1 MWRPRCNPL
10 GEKGNALA
18 EPLAKGLR
26 VLLLE
31 DHDLVASAVTIG
43 IAHAGHHTIGPFQ
56 SCHAAM
62 AAPADYDAA
71 ILDISLPDGPP
82 FAFAQHLMDRGLP
95 FLFYTGSEPD
105 DMPPALR
112 AVPVLLKRNTARA
125 LLSVL
130 EPLALA
136 RAALPI
142 ACP

>member
-1 MWRPRCNPL
+1 MTDPL
-10 GEKGNALA
+10 VKS
-18 EPLAKGLR
+18 LR

-31 DHDLVASAVTIG
+31 DHELVASAVTIG
-43 IAHAGHHTIGPFQ
+43 IANAGHHMIGPFQ

-71 ILDISLPDGPP
+71 ILDMGLPDGPP
-82 FAFAQHLMDRGLP
+82 FAFALRLMERGLP

-112 AVPVLLKRNTARA
+112 EVPVFLKRNTTRMM
-125 LLSVL
+125 LSVL

-136 RAALPI
+136 RAGLPI
-142 ACP
+142 ACPWPAACA